1 MKNLLTLLFIFSLTS
16 YSQNNV
22 QQVEVV
28 KTDTQI
34 EEFSKQ
40 IGTEEFKLDFLDL
53 LVFPALSV
61 GYEKINDSSTAFGTT
76 LFINLGGEDSDW
88 NDNLAITP
96 YYRFYFLQS
105 EDYGGYG
112 VFAEVFTKF
121 AFGDAEITSVRMSL
135 AMEQFM
141 NSIIS
146 NQSKYDKYLD
156 GQATLTESEE
166 RGRILFS
173 TEYNPGFPELS
184 GADCAHCHGG
194 SNFDNNRYMNN
205 GLDADAAQDDI
216 GREAATGDPRD
227 RAKFKVP
234 SLRNIALT
242 SPYMHDG
249 RFTTL
254 EVVVDHYDHGIV
266 ISETVDPAL
275 AYSAQT
281 GLQLT
286 DQDKIDLIN
295 FMKTLTDETMITD
308 ERFSD
313 PFQ

>member
-61 GYEKINDSSTAFGTT
+61 GYEKINDSSTAFGAT

-121 AFGDAEITSVRMSL
+121 AFGDAEVYNDNFTNNSTFPAYENENYFDMALGL
-135 AMEQFM
+135 AVGRKWINRKGF
-141 NSIIS
+141 
-146 NQSKYDKYLD
+146 
-156 GQATLTESEE
+156 TLET
-166 RGRILFS
+166 LF
-173 TEYNPGFPELS
+173 G
-184 GADCAHCHGG
+184 
-194 SNFDNNRYMNN
+194 
-205 GLDADAAQDDI
+205 I
-216 GREAATGDPRD
+216 GRNLFFDEESDSGDRSAASAR
-227 RAKFKVP
+227 
-234 SLRNIALT
+234 LNI
-242 SPYMHDG
+242 SIG
-249 RFTTL
+249 KRF
-254 EVVVDHYDHGIV
+254 
-266 ISETVDPAL
+266 
-275 AYSAQT
+275 
-281 GLQLT
+281 
-286 DQDKIDLIN
+286 
-295 FMKTLTDETMITD
+295 
-308 ERFSD
+308 
-313 PFQ
+313 

>member
-121 AFGDAEITSVRMSL
+121 AFGDAEVYNDNFTN
-135 AMEQFM
+135 
-141 NSIIS
+141 NSIFPAYE
-146 NQSKYDKYLD
+146 NENYFDMAL
-156 GQATLTESEE
+156 GLAV
-166 RGRILFS
+166 GRKWI
-173 TEYNPGFPELS
+173 NRKGFINCMEKFNSRRKS
-184 GADCAHCHGG
+184 G
-194 SNFDNNRYMNN
+194 YYYW
-205 GLDADAAQDDI
+205 I
-216 GREAATGDPRD
+216 
-227 RAKFKVP
+227 
-234 SLRNIALT
+234 
-242 SPYMHDG
+242 
-249 RFTTL
+249 
-254 EVVVDHYDHGIV
+254 
-266 ISETVDPAL
+266 
-275 AYSAQT
+275 
-281 GLQLT
+281 
-286 DQDKIDLIN
+286 
-295 FMKTLTDETMITD
+295 
-308 ERFSD
+308 
-313 PFQ
+313 